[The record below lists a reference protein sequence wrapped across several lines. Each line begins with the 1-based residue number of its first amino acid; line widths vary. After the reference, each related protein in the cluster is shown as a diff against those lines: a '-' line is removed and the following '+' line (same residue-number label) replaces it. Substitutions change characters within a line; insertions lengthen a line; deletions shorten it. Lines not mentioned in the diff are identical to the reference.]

1 MPLVIVAI
9 GVALLLLL
17 MIRFKMNG
25 FIALVLVALAVGLM
39 QGMPL
44 DKVIVSIKNG
54 VGGTLGSLALIMGF
68 GAMLGKLLADCGGA
82 QRIAT
87 TLINKSGKKH
97 IQWAVVLTGFTV
109 GFALF
114 YEVGFVLMLPLVF
127 TIAASARI
135 PLLYVG
141 VPMAAALSVTHGF
154 LPPHPGPA
162 AIATIFHADMGKTLL
177 YGTILAI
184 PTVILAGPVFA
195 RFLKGIDKP
204 IPEGLHNPKVFT
216 EEEMPGFGVS
226 VWTSLVPVILMAMRA
241 VAEMILPK
249 GHAFLPIAEFFGD
262 PVMATLIAVLIALF
276 TFGLNRGRSMEQI
289 NDTLTSSIK
298 IIAMML
304 LIIGGGGA
312 FKQVLVDSGMDK
324 YIASIMHES
333 NMSPLFMAW
342 SIAAVLR
349 IALGSA
355 TVAAITAGGIAAPLI
370 ATTGVSPELMV
381 IAVGS
386 GSVIF
391 SHVNDPGFWLFK
403 EYFNLTIG
411 ETIKSWSGAG
421 NHYLS
426 LRPGGLSAA
435 GDGGVRSLSPQKKA
449 GPREAGRPFL
459 SDMLFAAQRSARR
472 EVIRRRL
479 SCSPPC
485 AVYPDP

>member
-17 MIRFKMNG
+17 MIRWKLNG
-25 FIALVLVALAVGLM
+25 FISLILVALAVGIM
-39 QGMPL
+39 QGMPV
-44 DKVIVSIKNG
+44 DKVISSIKAG
-54 VGGTLGSLALIMGF
+54 VGGTLGGLALIMGF

-87 TLINKSGKKH
+87 TLIDKFGPKH

-114 YEVGFVLMLPLVF
+114 YEVGFVLLLPLVF
-127 TIAASARI
+127 SIAASARV
-135 PLLYVG
+135 PLLFVG

-154 LPPHPGPA
+154 LPPHPGPT
-162 AIATIFHADMGKTLL
+162 AIATLFNADMGKTLL
-177 YGTILAI
+177 FGTLLGI
-184 PTVILAGPVFA
+184 PTVILAGPVYA
-195 RFLKGIDKP
+195 RFLKKIDKP
-204 IPEGLHNPKVFT
+204 IPQGLYNPKSFT

-226 VWTSLVPVILMAMRA
+226 VWTALVPVILMALRA

-249 GHAFLPIAEFFGD
+249 GHVLLPYAEFFGD
-262 PVMATLIAVLIALF
+262 PIMATLIAVLIAIF
-276 TFGLNRGRSMEQI
+276 TFGLNRGRSMDQVME
-289 NDTLTSSIK
+289 TLSSSIK

-312 FKQVLVDSGMDK
+312 FKQVLVDSGVDK
-324 YIASIMHES
+324 YIASLMHAS
-333 NMSPLFMAW
+333 NVSPILMAW

-355 TVAAITAGGIAAPLI
+355 TVAAITAGGIVAPLI
-370 ATTGVSPELMV
+370 VTTGASPELMV

-411 ETIKSWSGAG
+411 ETIRSWSA
-421 NHYLS
+421 LETIIS
-426 LRPGGLSAA
+426 VCGLVGCLLMAN
-435 GDGGVRSLSPQKKA
+435 
-449 GPREAGRPFL
+449 
-459 SDMLFAAQRSARR
+459 
-472 EVIRRRL
+472 VI
-479 SCSPPC
+479 
-485 AVYPDP
+485 

>member
-9 GVALLLLL
+9 GVVLLLLL
-17 MIRFKMNG
+17 MIRLKLNG
-25 FIALVLVALAVGLM
+25 FIALILVALAVGVM
-39 QGMPL
+39 QGMPVN
-44 DKVIVSIKNG
+44 KVIGSIKAG

-87 TLINKSGKKH
+87 TLIAKFGTKH

-114 YEVGFVLMLPLVF
+114 YEVGFVLLLPLVL
-127 TIAASARI
+127 TIAASARV

-154 LPPHPGPA
+154 LPPHPGPT
-162 AIATIFHADMGKTLL
+162 AIATLFHADMGKTLL
-177 YGTILAI
+177 FGTLLGI
-184 PTVILAGPVFA
+184 PTVILAGPVYT
-195 RFLKGIDKP
+195 RFLKSIDKP
-204 IPEGLHNPKVFT
+204 IPEGLYNKKTFT
-216 EEEMPGFGVS
+216 EAEMPGFGVS
-226 VWTSLVPVILMAMRA
+226 VWTALVPVVLMALRA
-241 VAEMILPK
+241 VAEMVLPK
-249 GHAFLPIAEFFGD
+249 GHPLLAYAEFFGD
-262 PVMATLIAVLIALF
+262 PIMATLIAVLIAIF
-276 TFGLNRGRSMEQI
+276 TFGLNRGRTMDEVMR
-289 NDTLTSSIK
+289 TLTDSIK

-312 FKQVLVDSGMDK
+312 FKQVLVDSGVDK
-324 YIASIMHES
+324 YIAGMMEGSTI
-333 NMSPLFMAW
+333 SPILMAW
-342 SIAAVLR
+342 SIAAALR

-355 TVAAITAGGIAAPLI
+355 TVAAITAGGIVAPII

-411 ETIKSWSGAG
+411 ETIRAWSG
-421 NHYLS
+421 LETVIS
-426 LRPGGLSAA
+426 LCGLI
-435 GDGGVRSLSPQKKA
+435 GCLLLQNV
-449 GPREAGRPFL
+449 
-459 SDMLFAAQRSARR
+459 
-472 EVIRRRL
+472 V
-479 SCSPPC
+479 
-485 AVYPDP
+485 

>member
-1 MPLVIVAI
+1 MPLVIVAV

-17 MIRFKMNG
+17 MIRLKLNG
-25 FIALVLVALAVGLM
+25 FIALILVALAVGIM
-39 QGMPL
+39 QGMPV
-44 DKVIVSIKNG
+44 DKVINSIKNG

-68 GAMLGKLLADCGGA
+68 GAMLGKMLADCGGA

-87 TLINKSGKKH
+87 TLIDKFGKNY
-97 IQWAVVLTGFTV
+97 IQWAVVLTGFIV

-154 LPPHPGPA
+154 LPPHPGPT
-162 AIATIFHADMGKTLL
+162 AIATLFHADMGKTLL
-177 YGTILAI
+177 YGSILAV

-204 IPEGLHNPKVFT
+204 VPVGLFNPKTFT
-216 EEEMPGFGVS
+216 EEEMPSFGVS
-226 VWTSLVPVILMAMRA
+226 VATSLVPVILMAFRA
-241 VAEMILPK
+241 ITEMILPK
-249 GHAFLPIAEFFGD
+249 GHPVLAYAEFFGD
-262 PVMATLIAVLIALF
+262 PVMATLIAVLIAIF
-276 TFGLNRGRSMEQI
+276 TFGLNRGRKMDEI
-289 NDTLTSSIK
+289 MATMTDSIK

-304 LIIGGGGA
+304 MIIGGGGA
-312 FKQVLVDSGMDK
+312 FKQVLVDSGIEQ
-324 YIASIMHES
+324 YIAGIMHGS
-333 NMSPLFMAW
+333 NLSPILLAW

-386 GSVIF
+386 GSLIF

-403 EYFNLTIG
+403 EYFNLSIM
-411 ETIKSWSGAG
+411 ETIKSWSVLETIISLCGLVG
-421 NHYLS
+421 TLLLS
-426 LRPGGLSAA
+426 
-435 GDGGVRSLSPQKKA
+435 
-449 GPREAGRPFL
+449 
-459 SDMLFAAQRSARR
+459 M
-472 EVIRRRL
+472 VI
-479 SCSPPC
+479 
-485 AVYPDP
+485 

>member
-9 GVALLLLL
+9 GVILLLLL

-44 DKVIVSIKNG
+44 DKVIGSIKAG

-68 GAMLGKLLADCGGA
+68 GAMLGKMLADCGGA

-87 TLINKSGKKH
+87 TLIAKFGKKH

-127 TIAASARI
+127 TIAASANI

-154 LPPHPGPA
+154 LPPHPGPT
-162 AIATIFHADMGKTLL
+162 AIATIFNADMGKTLL

-184 PTVILAGPVFA
+184 PTVILAGPVYA
-195 RFLKGIDKP
+195 RVLKGIDKP
-204 IPEGLHNPKVFT
+204 IPEGLYSAKTFS
-216 EEEMPGFGVS
+216 EEEMPSFGVS
-226 VWTSLVPVILMAMRA
+226 VWTSLVPVVLMAMRA
-241 VAEMILPK
+241 IAEMILPK
-249 GHAFLPIAEFFGD
+249 GHAFLPVAEFLGD
-262 PVMATLIAVLIALF
+262 PVMATLIAVLIAVLIAMF
-276 TFGLNRGRSMEQI
+276 TFGLNRGRSMDQI
-289 NDTLTSSIK
+289 NDTLVSSIK

-312 FKQVLVDSGMDK
+312 FKQVLVDSGVDK
-324 YIASIMHES
+324 YIASMMHET
-333 NMSPLFMAW
+333 NISPLLMAW

-411 ETIKSWSGAG
+411 ETIKSWSM
-421 NHYLS
+421 LETIIS
-426 LRPGGLSAA
+426 VCGLV
-435 GDGGVRSLSPQKKA
+435 GCL
-449 GPREAGRPFL
+449 L
-459 SDMLFAAQRSARR
+459 LNM
-472 EVIRRRL
+472 VI
-479 SCSPPC
+479 
-485 AVYPDP
+485 

>member
-9 GVALLLLL
+9 GVMLLLLL

-44 DKVIVSIKNG
+44 VKVISSIKAG

-68 GAMLGKLLADCGGA
+68 GAMLGKMLADCGGA

-87 TLINKSGKKH
+87 TLIAKFGKKN

-127 TIAASARI
+127 TIAAAANI

-154 LPPHPGPA
+154 LPPHPGPT

-177 YGTILAI
+177 FGTILAI
-184 PTVILAGPVFA
+184 PTVILAGPIYA

-204 IPEGLHNPKVFT
+204 IPEGLYSAKTFT

-249 GHAFLPIAEFFGD
+249 GHPFLSVAEFLGD
-262 PVMATLIAVLIALF
+262 PVMATLIAVLIAMF
-276 TFGLNRGRSMEQI
+276 TFGLNRGRSMDQI

-298 IIAMML
+298 IIAMM
-304 LIIGGGGA
+304 
-312 FKQVLVDSGMDK
+312 
-324 YIASIMHES
+324 HET
-333 NMSPLFMAW
+333 NVSPLLMAW

-355 TVAAITAGGIAAPLI
+355 TVAAITAGGIVAPLI

-411 ETIKSWSGAG
+411 ETIKSWSA
-421 NHYLS
+421 LETIIS
-426 LRPGGLSAA
+426 VCGLV
-435 GDGGVRSLSPQKKA
+435 GVL
-449 GPREAGRPFL
+449 L
-459 SDMLFAAQRSARR
+459 LNM
-472 EVIRRRL
+472 V
-479 SCSPPC
+479 
-485 AVYPDP
+485 V

>member
-1 MPLVIVAI
+1 MPLLYVAI

-17 MIRFKMNG
+17 MIRFKLNG
-25 FIALVLVALAVGLM
+25 FIALILVALAVGVM
-39 QGMPL
+39 QGMPVN
-44 DKVIVSIKNG
+44 KVITSIKAG

-87 TLINKSGKKH
+87 TLIEKFGTKH
-97 IQWAVVLTGFTV
+97 IQWALVLTGFIV

-127 TIAASARI
+127 SVAASARV

-154 LPPHPGPA
+154 LPPHPGPT
-162 AIATIFHADMGKTLL
+162 AIATLFNADMGKTLL
-177 YGTILAI
+177 FGTLLGI
-184 PTVILAGPVFA
+184 PTVILAGPVYA
-195 RFLKGIDKP
+195 RFLKNIDKP
-204 IPEGLHNPKVFT
+204 IPQGLYNPKTFT
-216 EEEMPGFGVS
+216 EAEMPGFGVS
-226 VWTSLVPVILMAMRA
+226 VWTALVPVVLMALRA
-241 VAEMILPK
+241 VAEMLLPK
-249 GHAFLPIAEFFGD
+249 GHVLLPYAEFFGD
-262 PVMATLIAVLIALF
+262 PVMATLIAVLIAIF
-276 TFGLNRGRSMEQI
+276 TFGLNRGRTMEQVM
-289 NDTLTSSIK
+289 DTLTDSIK

-312 FKQVLVDSGMDK
+312 FKQVLVDSGVDK
-324 YIASIMHES
+324 YIASMMHS
-333 NMSPLFMAW
+333 TQLSPIFMAW

-355 TVAAITAGGIAAPLI
+355 TVAAITAGGIVAPLI
-370 ATTGVSPELMV
+370 VTSGASPELMV

-411 ETIKSWSGAG
+411 ETIRSWSALETIISVCGLVG
-421 NHYLS
+421 CLLLS
-426 LRPGGLSAA
+426 W
-435 GDGGVRSLSPQKKA
+435 
-449 GPREAGRPFL
+449 
-459 SDMLFAAQRSARR
+459 
-472 EVIRRRL
+472 VI
-479 SCSPPC
+479 
-485 AVYPDP
+485 

>member
-1 MPLVIVAI
+1 
-9 GVALLLLL
+9 
-17 MIRFKMNG
+17 
-25 FIALVLVALAVGLM
+25 
-39 QGMPL
+39 
-44 DKVIVSIKNG
+44 
-54 VGGTLGSLALIMGF
+54 MGF

-87 TLINKSGKKH
+87 TLINKFGKKH

-154 LPPHPGPA
+154 LPPHPGPT

-411 ETIKSWSGAG
+411 ETIKS
-421 NHYLS
+421 
-426 LRPGGLSAA
+426 
-435 GDGGVRSLSPQKKA
+435 RSVLETIISVCGRWAVCCWGWWCKVTPSTEKA
-449 GPREAGRPFL
+449 GPREAGRPFIGHAL
-459 SDMLFAAQRSARR
+459 RRAEERAAGSYQEAAFLLAAL
-472 EVIRRRL
+472 RRL
-479 SCSPPC
+479 SRSLISLLTRSSANICSRVTDSFRRQFGYSVLVPGMLTGVAISSQSSGCRPSR
-485 AVYPDP
+485 ALLLSAI

>member
-1 MPLVIVAI
+1 MPLLYVAI

-17 MIRFKMNG
+17 MIRFKLNG
-25 FIALVLVALAVGLM
+25 FIALILVALAVGVM
-39 QGMPL
+39 QGMPVN
-44 DKVIVSIKNG
+44 KVITSIKAG

-87 TLINKSGKKH
+87 TLIEKFGTKH
-97 IQWAVVLTGFTV
+97 IQWALVLTGFIV

-127 TIAASARI
+127 SVAASARV

-154 LPPHPGPA
+154 LPPHPGPT
-162 AIATIFHADMGKTLL
+162 AIATLFNADMGKTLL
-177 YGTILAI
+177 FGTLLGI
-184 PTVILAGPVFA
+184 PTVILAGPVYA
-195 RFLKGIDKP
+195 RFLKNIDKP
-204 IPEGLHNPKVFT
+204 IPQGLYNPKTFT
-216 EEEMPGFGVS
+216 EAEMPSFGVS
-226 VWTSLVPVILMAMRA
+226 VWTALVPVVLMALRA
-241 VAEMILPK
+241 VAEMLLPK
-249 GHAFLPIAEFFGD
+249 GHVLLPYAEFFGD
-262 PVMATLIAVLIALF
+262 PVMATLIAVLIAIF
-276 TFGLNRGRSMEQI
+276 TFGLNRGRTMEQVM
-289 NDTLTSSIK
+289 DTLADSIK

-312 FKQVLVDSGMDK
+312 FKQVLVDSGVDK
-324 YIASIMHES
+324 YIASMMHS
-333 NMSPLFMAW
+333 TQLSPIFMAW

-355 TVAAITAGGIAAPLI
+355 TVAAITAGGIVAPLI
-370 ATTGVSPELMV
+370 VTSGASPELMV

-411 ETIKSWSGAG
+411 ETIRSWSALETIISVCGLVG
-421 NHYLS
+421 CLLLS
-426 LRPGGLSAA
+426 WA
-435 GDGGVRSLSPQKKA
+435 
-449 GPREAGRPFL
+449 
-459 SDMLFAAQRSARR
+459 
-472 EVIRRRL
+472 I
-479 SCSPPC
+479 
-485 AVYPDP
+485 

>member
-1 MPLVIVAI
+1 MPLVIVAV

-17 MIRFKMNG
+17 MIRFKLNG
-25 FIALVLVALAVGLM
+25 FIALILVALAVGIM
-39 QGMPL
+39 QGMPV
-44 DKVIVSIKNG
+44 DKVIASIKTG
-54 VGGTLGSLALIMGF
+54 VGSTLGGLALIMGF

-87 TLINKSGKKH
+87 TLIAKFGQRY

-127 TIAASARI
+127 SIAASARV

-141 VPMAAALSVTHGF
+141 VPMATALSVTHGF
-154 LPPHPGPA
+154 LPPHPGPT
-162 AIATIFHADMGKTLL
+162 AIATLFHADMGKTLL
-177 YGTILAI
+177 FGTLLAI

-195 RFLKGIDKP
+195 RFLKNIDKP
-204 IPEGLHNPKVFT
+204 IPEGLYNPKTFT
-216 EEEMPGFGVS
+216 EAEMPGFGVS
-226 VWTSLVPVILMAMRA
+226 VWTSLVPVVLMALRA
-241 VAEMILPK
+241 VAEMVLPK
-249 GHAFLPIAEFFGD
+249 GNLLLPWAEFFGD
-262 PVMATLIAVLIALF
+262 PVMATLIAVLIGIF
-276 TFGLNRGRSMEQI
+276 TFGLNRGRSMEEVM
-289 NDTLTSSIK
+289 DTLADSIK

-312 FKQVLVDSGMDK
+312 FKQVLVDSGVDK
-324 YIASIMHES
+324 YIAGLM
-333 NMSPLFMAW
+333 NATTLSPVFMAW

-355 TVAAITAGGIAAPLI
+355 TVAAITAGGIVAPLI
-370 ATTGVSPELMV
+370 ATSGASPELMV

-411 ETIKSWSGAG
+411 ETMRSWSALETIISVCGLAG
-421 NHYLS
+421 CLMLS
-426 LRPGGLSAA
+426 TL
-435 GDGGVRSLSPQKKA
+435 
-449 GPREAGRPFL
+449 
-459 SDMLFAAQRSARR
+459 
-472 EVIRRRL
+472 I
-479 SCSPPC
+479 
-485 AVYPDP
+485 

>member
-1 MPLVIVAI
+1 MNDWSTMWESLQGSMGVHIPQLLGALAIFVVGWFVAALVKA
-9 GVALLLLL
+9 GVRKGLGALKLNQ
-17 MIRFKMNG
+17 RFSSTTGKPVDIEG
-25 FIALVLVALAVGLM
+25 VVALVLFWVVLLLTLAAVFNAL
-39 QGMPL
+39 
-44 DKVIVSIKNG
+44 N
-54 VGGTLGSLALIMGF
+54 LALVSVHQNEVVQRLAGW
-68 GAMLGKLLADCGGA
+68 GA
-82 QRIAT
+82 
-87 TLINKSGKKH
+87 
-97 IQWAVVLTGFTV
+97 
-109 GFALF
+109 
-114 YEVGFVLMLPLVF
+114 
-127 TIAASARI
+127 
-135 PLLYVG
+135 
-141 VPMAAALSVTHGF
+141 
-154 LPPHPGPA
+154 
-162 AIATIFHADMGKTLL
+162 
-177 YGTILAI
+177 ILAI
-184 PTVILAGPVFA
+184 PTVILAGPVYA

-204 IPEGLHNPKVFT
+204 IPEGLHNPKTFT

-241 VAEMILPK
+241 VAEMVLPK

-262 PVMATLIAVLIALF
+262 PVMATLIAVLIAMF

-411 ETIKSWSGAG
+411 ETIKSWSV
-421 NHYLS
+421 LETIIS
-426 LRPGGLSAA
+426 VCGLV
-435 GDGGVRSLSPQKKA
+435 GCLLLGMV
-449 GPREAGRPFL
+449 
-459 SDMLFAAQRSARR
+459 
-472 EVIRRRL
+472 V
-479 SCSPPC
+479 
-485 AVYPDP
+485 

>member
-1 MPLVIVAI
+1 MPLLIVAI

-17 MIRFKMNG
+17 MIRFKLNG
-25 FIALVLVALAVGLM
+25 FIALILVALVVGMM
-39 QGMPL
+39 QGMPVN
-44 DKVIVSIKNG
+44 KVILSIKNG

-87 TLINKSGKKH
+87 TLIEKFGKQH
-97 IQWAVVLTGFTV
+97 IQWALVLTGFTV

-127 TIAASARI
+127 SIAASARV

-154 LPPHPGPA
+154 LPPHPGPT
-162 AIATIFHADMGKTLL
+162 AIATLFNADMGKTLL
-177 YGTILAI
+177 WGTLLGI
-184 PTVILAGPVFA
+184 PTVILAGPVYA
-195 RFLKGIDKP
+195 RFLKSIDKP
-204 IPEGLHNPKVFT
+204 IPEGLYNPKTFS
-216 EEEMPGFGVS
+216 EAEMPGFGVS
-226 VWTSLVPVILMAMRA
+226 VWTSLVPVILMALRA
-241 VAEMILPK
+241 LAEMVLPK
-249 GHAFLPIAEFFGD
+249 GHPVLAYAEFFGD
-262 PVMATLIAVLIALF
+262 PVMATLIAVLIAIF
-276 TFGLNRGRSMEQI
+276 TFGLNRGRSMDEVMGTI
-289 NDTLTSSIK
+289 TDSIK

-312 FKQVLVDSGMDK
+312 FKQVLVDSGVDK
-324 YIASIMHES
+324 YIASMMQES
-333 NMSPLFMAW
+333 NVSPIFMAW

-355 TVAAITAGGIAAPLI
+355 TVAAITAGGIVAPLI
-370 ATTGVSPELMV
+370 VSSGASPELMV

-411 ETIKSWSGAG
+411 ETIRSWSALETIISVCGLVG
-421 NHYLS
+421 CLLLS
-426 LRPGGLSAA
+426 S
-435 GDGGVRSLSPQKKA
+435 
-449 GPREAGRPFL
+449 
-459 SDMLFAAQRSARR
+459 
-472 EVIRRRL
+472 VI
-479 SCSPPC
+479 
-485 AVYPDP
+485 

>member
-9 GVALLLLL
+9 GVILLLLL

-44 DKVIVSIKNG
+44 DKVIGSIKAG

-68 GAMLGKLLADCGGA
+68 GAMLGKMLADCGGA

-87 TLINKSGKKH
+87 TLIAKFGKKH

-127 TIAASARI
+127 TIAASANI

-154 LPPHPGPA
+154 LPPHPGPT
-162 AIATIFHADMGKTLL
+162 AIATIFNADMGKTLL

-184 PTVILAGPVFA
+184 PTVILAGPVYA
-195 RFLKGIDKP
+195 RVLKGIDKP
-204 IPEGLHNPKVFT
+204 IPEGLYSAKTFS
-216 EEEMPGFGVS
+216 EEEMPSFGVS
-226 VWTSLVPVILMAMRA
+226 VWTSLVPVVLMAMRA
-241 VAEMILPK
+241 IAEMILPK
-249 GHAFLPIAEFFGD
+249 GHAFLPVAEFLGD
-262 PVMATLIAVLIALF
+262 PVMATLIAVLIAMF
-276 TFGLNRGRSMEQI
+276 TFGLNRGRSMDQI
-289 NDTLTSSIK
+289 NDTLVSSIK
-298 IIAMML
+298 IIASM
-304 LIIGGGGA
+304 
-312 FKQVLVDSGMDK
+312 
-324 YIASIMHES
+324 MHET
-333 NMSPLFMAW
+333 NISPLLMAW

-411 ETIKSWSGAG
+411 ETIKSWSM
-421 NHYLS
+421 LETIIS
-426 LRPGGLSAA
+426 VCGLV
-435 GDGGVRSLSPQKKA
+435 GCL
-449 GPREAGRPFL
+449 L
-459 SDMLFAAQRSARR
+459 LNM
-472 EVIRRRL
+472 VI
-479 SCSPPC
+479 
-485 AVYPDP
+485 